1 MAHPNIMLQEVDIFA
16 ERIPLAP
23 SPAEVSVSGDP
34 SKEAEVAASNF
45 AALGTYLF
53 SAKFLLIYTC

>member
-1 MAHPNIMLQEVDIFA
+1 MLQEVDIFA